1 MGPIGKSGRS
11 FQGPLTVMAT
21 QSRGSI
27 LMMQVCLVPA
37 CLDMFPGNYKNIG
50 LKNVNIKFKMF
61 KEEDDCSQNF

>member
-1 MGPIGKSGRS
+1 MTIQILHLTVAGVGFQLERVVEV

-37 CLDMFPGNYKNIG
+37 CLDMFPGE
-50 LKNVNIKFKMF
+50 L
-61 KEEDDCSQNF
+61 